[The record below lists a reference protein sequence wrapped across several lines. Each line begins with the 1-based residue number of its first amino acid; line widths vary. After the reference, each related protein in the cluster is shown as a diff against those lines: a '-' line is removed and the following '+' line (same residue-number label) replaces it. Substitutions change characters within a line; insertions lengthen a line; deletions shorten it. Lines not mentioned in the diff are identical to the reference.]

1 VKISLYSNCSHS
13 PAWPMIPEH
22 MDELVK
28 GGLAETPYEYPA
40 WNDVALVA
48 FDDEHNSP
56 IGFLIYRYYDFN
68 ASWFIMQAYVRPEH
82 RRRGVH
88 TALFEALVA
97 RARARKDIREIRCGT
112 SVHNHAA
119 QAAFEKQGRK
129 PYAIYYGFEVP
140 GWTAAKDPMEIK
152 PD

>member
-1 VKISLYSNCSHS
+1 MKISLYENCSHS
-13 PAWPMIPEH
+13 PAWPMVPDAIS
-22 MDELVK
+22 EL
-28 GGLAETPYEYPA
+28 LRNNFSDTTCEYPA

-48 FDDEHNSP
+48 FDDANNP
-56 IGFLIYRYYDFN
+56 IGFIIYRYYDFN
-68 ASWFIMQAYVRPEH
+68 ASWFIMLAYVKPEH
-82 RRRGVH
+82 RRKGVH
-88 TALFEALVA
+88 TALFESLVG
-97 RARARKDIREIRCGT
+97 RARERKDIREIRCGT

-152 PD
+152 PT